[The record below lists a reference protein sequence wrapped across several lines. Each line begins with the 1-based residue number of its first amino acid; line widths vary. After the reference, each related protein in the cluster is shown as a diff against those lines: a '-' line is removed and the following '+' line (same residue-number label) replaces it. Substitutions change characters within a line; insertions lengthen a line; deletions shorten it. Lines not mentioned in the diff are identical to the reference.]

1 MDRPLRTNTE
11 RWQYMDRDA
20 RVQSIIDALRQ
31 HLNSDRVVIYTFNS
45 KQIGQVTFESL
56 SDRQFS
62 ILRTSGAE
70 DCFNGEYTRLYEDGR
85 IRAMVDIE
93 LEPIQPCHQEF
104 LRGLNVKSNLIVPIL
119 LDRKLAGLLVAH
131 HCQSICN
138 WSSDDIQA
146 MQTAAN
152 DLVPMT
158 DL

>member
-1 MDRPLRTNTE
+1 MNRPSQTNIDRWR
-11 RWQYMDRDA
+11 YMDKDA
-20 RVQSIIDALRQ
+20 RVQSTIDTLQQ
-31 HLNSDRVVIYTFNS
+31 HLNSDRVVVYTFNS
-45 KQIGQVTFESL
+45 EQIGQVTFESL

-62 ILRTSGAE
+62 ILRTSGAD
-70 DCFNGEYTRLYEDGR
+70 DCFHGEYTRLYEDGR

-119 LDRKLAGLLVAH
+119 IDRRLAGLLVAH
-131 HCQSICN
+131 HCQSTYDWN
-138 WSSDDIQA
+138 SEHIQA

-152 DLVPMT
+152 DLATMT